1 MILYASKSKK
11 IQNLFSQM
19 FMLVWYKNQLLD
31 PAQRSLRLIIYKKQ
45 KLLLKKRR
53 LHDLNKWLK
62 TKI

>member
-19 FMLVWYKNQLLD
+19 FMLVWYKNQLLG
-31 PAQRSLRLIIYKKQ
+31 PAQRSLRLIIYKKR

-53 LHDLNKWLK
+53 LHNLNKWLK